1 MAPPAR
7 APLARLREA
16 PDFFEAGLRPEDD
29 LRTEDLLAA
38 ADFLPLRLLLPA
50 LLLRLLPLRA
60 DDLRA
65 CLPPVFF
72 ALLRAEDFLAEDLF
86 APPCLRPLPDFLPPW
101 SCLLTVRQ
109 ARSSASSL
117 ETPRFS

>member
-7 APLARLREA
+7 ALLARLREA
-16 PDFFEAGLRPEDD
+16 PDFFGADLRPDD
-29 LRTEDLLAA
+29 LRAADLLGE
-38 ADFLPLRLLLPA
+38 ADFLPMRLLLPA
-50 LLLRLLPLRA
+50 LLLRPLPLRA
-60 DDLRA
+60 EDFPA

-72 ALLRAEDFLAEDLF
+72 ALLRAEDFLAEDFF